1 MVQQKGWMQVG
12 TVTVRLNAK
21 EQEVFEAYAE
31 RHGVPLSTMMKQA
44 LEERIKNEF
53 DIAVLKSYE
62 SDVQN
67 DGVTTYDYDE
77 MKKMLDL

>member
-1 MVQQKGWMQVG
+1 M
-12 TVTVRLNAK
+12 
-21 EQEVFEAYAE
+21 
-31 RHGVPLSTMMKQA
+31 PLSTMMKQA
-44 LEERIKNEF
+44 LEERIENEF